1 MESRMGQLESVS
13 FDDSEV
19 VETSVLNGDR
29 TLHGVAEAIKSGKT
43 KKICVLVGAG
53 ISCAAGIPDFRSPGT
68 GIYYNLQQYN
78 LPNPEAMFEID
89 FFKEHPDTFYNFL
102 RVWHDGYNSFDRLY
116 YQGNINQRIHITF

>member
-1 MESRMGQLESVS
+1 MGQLESVS

-53 ISCAAGIPDFRSPGT
+53 ISCTAGIPDFRSKVRPFT
-68 GIYYNLQQYN
+68 NALLLIEWNLQEDSP
-78 LPNPEAMFEID
+78 L
-89 FFKEHPDTFYNFL
+89 HS
-102 RVWHDGYNSFDRLY
+102 SFC
-116 YQGNINQRIHITF
+116 QS